1 MENLESIK
9 LLEHW
14 LHLQAQVMP
23 FHVALKL
30 S

>member
-30 S
+30 F